1 MNWKMTVIKQL
12 YQLQE
17 VDLELDSTEKALM
30 QIASQ
35 LGESQEVLR
44 TRSTLELERQHL
56 EEVKHQQHSAEWE
69 IDDIGTKLKTL
80 EEKLYSGSIVN
91 PKELAN
97 LQHEID
103 GMKLRRRQIED
114 KTLAIMDQVETTT
127 TKVAT
132 ISSQLETLE
141 AEWQSQQQRL
151 STEMEQLKDK
161 LSDLEHKR
169 QQLLAEIASEAVE
182 LYHGVKKQKG
192 TAIAKIERG
201 ICCGCR
207 ISLPASELQRA
218 RSAGLTQCSSCG
230 RILFMA

>member
-1 MNWKMTVIKQL
+1 MTVTKQL

-17 VDLELDSTEKALM
+17 VDLELDSIEQALM

-35 LGESQEVLR
+35 IGESQEIVS
-44 TRSTLELERQHL
+44 TRNSLESERQNL
-56 EEVKHQQHSAEWE
+56 EELKHQQHSSEWE

-80 EEKLYSGSIVN
+80 EEKLYGGSIVN

-114 KTLAIMDQVETTT
+114 KTLDTMDQAETTT
-127 TKVAT
+127 AGVTA
-132 ISSQLETLE
+132 ISSQLKTLE

-151 STEMEQLKDK
+151 SADMEQLKAK

-169 QQLLAEIASEAVE
+169 QQLLAGIDPEAVE
-182 LYHGVKKQKG
+182 LYHEVKKQKG
-192 TAIAKIERG
+192 AAVAKVERG

-230 RILFMA
+230 RILFLA

>member
-1 MNWKMTVIKQL
+1 MTVTKQL

-17 VDLELDSTEKALM
+17 VDLEMDSTEQALM

-35 LGESQEVLR
+35 LGESQEIVS
-44 TRSTLELERQHL
+44 TRSNLESERQHL
-56 EEVKHQQHSAEWE
+56 EELKHQQHSSEWE
-69 IDDIGTKLKTL
+69 IADIGTKLKTL
-80 EEKLYSGSIVN
+80 EEKLYGGSIAN

-103 GMKLRRRQIED
+103 GMKLRSRQFED
-114 KTLAIMDQVETTT
+114 KTLDIMDQVETTT
-127 TKVAT
+127 ASVAA

-141 AEWQSQQQRL
+141 TEWQSQQQRL
-151 STEMEQLKDK
+151 SAEMEQLKAK

-169 QQLLAEIASEAVE
+169 QQLLAEIDPEAVE
-182 LYHGVKKQKG
+182 LYHEVKKQKG
-192 TAIAKIERG
+192 TAVAKVERG

-218 RSAGLTQCSSCG
+218 RSANLTQCSSCG
-230 RILFMA
+230 RILFLA

>member
-1 MNWKMTVIKQL
+1 MTVAKQL

-17 VDLELDSTEKALM
+17 IDLELDSTEQALT

-35 LGESQEVLR
+35 IGESQEVVKAR
-44 TRSTLELERQHL
+44 GTLESERQHL
-56 EEVKHQQHSAEWE
+56 EELKHQQHSSEWE

-80 EEKLYSGSIVN
+80 EEKLYGGSIVI

-114 KTLAIMDQVETTT
+114 KTLDIMDQVEAT
-127 TKVAT
+127 VANVDA

-141 AEWQSQQQRL
+141 AEWQNQQQRL
-151 STEMEQLKDK
+151 SADMEQLKAK
-161 LSDLEHKR
+161 LSELKHKR
-169 QQLLAEIASEAVE
+169 QQLLAEIVSEAVE
-182 LYHGVKKQKG
+182 LYHELKNQKG
-192 TAIAKIERG
+192 AAVARVERG

-218 RSAGLTQCSSCG
+218 RSASLTQCSSCG
-230 RILFMA
+230 RILFLA